1 MMSFTNTKP
10 LRLAVIGFG
19 RVGQACAGLITLS
32 HDLTVEA
39 FVRRPSSGADG
50 LPEHLRHIPLVTH
63 VSQVKEV
70 DGALI
75 CVPTNTVMEAASQI
89 LQHGIPVVDCAIL
102 HGESFHAHKA
112 AIHKL
117 ALHHHAPAI
126 VGAGWDP
133 GALSVFRS
141 WLALLTPGGMTETT
155 HRPGITLRHTVMA
168 KSVVGVKDALCTE
181 VRATDGR
188 VQRYVYIE
196 LEKGANAEVV
206 AQAIRAD
213 PLFLGEETQ
222 IFPMESLASLE
233 QEGRGVVLDRRSSPQ
248 RLGRQ
253 HFMLEGRFDEAV
265 VTAEVM
271 LAAARAL
278 PDLDPG
284 AYSLVDLPLSA
295 LWGERADKA
304 EREWV

>member
-1 MMSFTNTKP
+1 MLSQWGHS
-10 LRLAVIGFG
+10 LVG
-19 RVGQACAGLITLS
+19 RP
-32 HDLTVEA
+32 VEW
-39 FVRRPSSGADG
+39 RDC
-50 LPEHLRHIPLVTH
+50 LPDHFRHIPLLSH
-63 VSQVKEV
+63 VGQLREV

-75 CVPTNTVMEAASQI
+75 CVPTNAVMEAASQI
-89 LQHGIPVVDCAIL
+89 LQHGIPIVDCAIL
-102 HGESFHAHKA
+102 HGESFHAYKE

-117 ALHHHAPAI
+117 AFHHNAPAV

-141 WLALLTPGGMTETT
+141 WLALLTPGGVTETT

-181 VRATDGR
+181 VRAADGR
-188 VQRYVYIE
+188 LQRYVYVE
-196 LEKGANAEVV
+196 LEKGVNADLV

-213 PLFLGEETQ
+213 PLFLGEETE
-222 IFPMESLASLE
+222 IFPLENLASLE
-233 QEGRGVVLDRRSSPQ
+233 QEGRGVVLDRRGSSQ
-248 RLGRQ
+248 RLGRR
-253 HFMLEGRFDEAV
+253 HFVLEGRFDEAV

-284 AYSLVDLPLSA
+284 AYSLADIPLSA
-295 LWGERADKA
+295 LWGEQADKA
-304 EREWV
+304 EREWL

>member
-1 MMSFTNTKP
+1 MSFTNTKP
-10 LRLAVIGFG
+10 LRFAVIGVG
-19 RVGQACAGLITLS
+19 RVGQACAGLISLS

-70 DGALI
+70 DGAMI
-75 CVPTNTVMEAASQI
+75 CVPTNAVMEAASQI

-117 ALHHHAPAI
+117 ALHHHTPAI

-141 WLALLTPGGMTETT
+141 WLALLTPGGMTGTT

>member
-1 MMSFTNTKP
+1 MASTKP
-10 LRLAVIGFG
+10 LRLAIVGLGKVG
-19 RVGQACAGLITLS
+19 RACAELTALS
-32 HDLTVEA
+32 HDLTVGA
-39 FVRRPSSGADG
+39 FVRRPASEAEG
-50 LPEHLRHIPLVTH
+50 LPDHLRHIPLLTH
-63 VSQVKEV
+63 VGQVRGV

-75 CVPTNTVMEAASQI
+75 CVPMNAVTEAASQI

-102 HGESFHAHKA
+102 HGESFHAHKQ

-117 ALHHHAPAI
+117 ALHHNAPAV

-141 WLALLTPGGMTETT
+141 WLALLTPGGMTEMT

-181 VRATDGR
+181 VRAVDGR
-188 VQRYVYIE
+188 AQRYVYVE
-196 LEKGANAEVV
+196 LEKGANADLV

-222 IFPMESLASLE
+222 VFPLESLTSLE
-233 QEGRGVVLDRRSSPQ
+233 QEGRGVVVDRRGASQ
-248 RLGRQ
+248 RLGRR
-253 HFMLEGRFDEAV
+253 HFVLEGRFDEAA

-284 AYSLVDLPLSA
+284 AYSLADIPLSA
-295 LWGERADKA
+295 LWGEQAEKA
-304 EREWV
+304 EREWL

>member
-1 MMSFTNTKP
+1 MASTKP
-10 LRLAVIGFG
+10 LRLAVVGLG
-19 RVGQACAGLITLS
+19 RIGQACAELIAPS

-39 FVRRPSSGADG
+39 FVRRPVSGADG
-50 LPEHLRHIPLVTH
+50 LPDHLRHIPLMTH
-63 VSQVKEV
+63 VGQLSAV

-75 CVPTNTVMEAASQI
+75 CVPTAAVMETASQI
-89 LQHGIPVVDCAIL
+89 LQNGIPTVDCALL
-102 HGESFHAHKA
+102 HGESFQAHKEA
-112 AIHKL
+112 IQKLAIH
-117 ALHHHAPAI
+117 HRVPAI

-168 KSVVGVKDALCTE
+168 KGVVGVKDALCTE

-188 VQRYVYIE
+188 LQRYVYVE
-196 LEKGANAEVV
+196 LEKGANAELV

-213 PLFLGEETQ
+213 PLYLGEETQ
-222 IFPMESLASLE
+222 VFPLESLASLE
-233 QEGRGVVLDRRSSPQ
+233 QEGRGVVLDRRSSSQ
-248 RLGRQ
+248 RLGRH

-284 AYSLVDLPLSA
+284 AYSLADLPLSA

-304 EREWV
+304 EREWL

>member
-1 MMSFTNTKP
+1 MTPVKP
-10 LRLAVIGFG
+10 LRLAVVGFG
-19 RVGQACAGLITLS
+19 RVGQVCAELISLS
-32 HDLTVEA
+32 HDLSLA
-39 FVRRPSSGADG
+39 AIVRRAASAGG
-50 LPEHLRHIPLVTH
+50 KLPETLRSIPVTTHIG
-63 VSQVKEV
+63 QARDV
-70 DGALI
+70 DVALL
-75 CVPTNTVMEAASQI
+75 CVPTNAVMETAYQI
-89 LQHGIPVVDCAIL
+89 LQHGIPIVDCAIL
-102 HGESFHAHKA
+102 HGESFHAHKQ

-117 ALHHHAPAI
+117 ALHHNAPAV

-181 VRATDGR
+181 VRAADGR
-188 VQRYVYIE
+188 VQRYVYVE
-196 LEKGANAEVV
+196 LEKGANADLV

-222 IFPMESLASLE
+222 VFPLESLASLE
-233 QEGRGVVLDRRSSPQ
+233 QEGRGVVVDRRGSSQ
-248 RLGRQ
+248 RLGRR
-253 HFMLEGRFDEAV
+253 HFVLEGRFDEAA

-284 AYSLVDLPLSA
+284 AYSLADIPLSA
-295 LWGERADKA
+295 LWGEQAEKA
-304 EREWV
+304 EREWL

>member
-1 MMSFTNTKP
+1 MSSTKP
-10 LRLAVIGFG
+10 LRLAIVGLGTIGK
-19 RVGQACAGLITLS
+19 ACAELIARS
-32 HDLTVEA
+32 HDLAVGA
-39 FVRRPSSGADG
+39 FVRQPASGAVG
-50 LPEHLRHIPLVTH
+50 LPDHLRHIPLLTH
-63 VSQVKEV
+63 VGQVGEV

-75 CVPTNTVMEAASQI
+75 CVPTNAVMEAASQI
-89 LQHGIPVVDCAIL
+89 LQHGIPIVDCAIL
-102 HGESFHAHKA
+102 HGESFHAHKE
-112 AIHKL
+112 AIGKL
-117 ALHHHAPAI
+117 AFQHNAPAI

-196 LEKGANAEVV
+196 LEKGANAEFV

-222 IFPMESLASLE
+222 VFPMESLASLE

-248 RLGRQ
+248 RLGSQ

-304 EREWV
+304 EREWL

>member
-1 MMSFTNTKP
+1 MASTKP
-10 LRLAVIGFG
+10 LRLAIVGLG
-19 RVGQACAGLITLS
+19 KVGQACAELTALS
-32 HDLTVEA
+32 HDLTVGA
-39 FVRRPSSGADG
+39 FVRRPASGVEG
-50 LPEHLRHIPLVTH
+50 LSDHLRHIPVLNH
-63 VSQVKEV
+63 VGQVREV

-75 CVPTNTVMEAASQI
+75 CVSTNAVMEAASQI

-102 HGESFHAHKA
+102 HGESFHVHKQ

-117 ALHHHAPAI
+117 ALHHNAPAV

-213 PLFLGEETQ
+213 PLFLGGEMQ

-284 AYSLVDLPLSA
+284 AYSLADLPLSA

>member
-1 MMSFTNTKP
+1 MSFTNTKP
-10 LRLAVIGFG
+10 LRLAVIGVG
-19 RVGQACAGLITLS
+19 RVGQACADLIALS
-32 HDLTVEA
+32 HDLTVGA
-39 FVRRPSSGADG
+39 FVRRPASGAEG
-50 LPEHLRHIPLVTH
+50 LPDHLRHVPLLTH
-63 VSQVKEV
+63 VGQVREV

-75 CVPTNTVMEAASQI
+75 CVPTNAAMEAASQI
-89 LQHGIPVVDCAIL
+89 LQHGIPIVDCAIL
-102 HGESFHAHKA
+102 HGEAFHAYKEV
-112 AIHKL
+112 IHKL

-188 VQRYVYIE
+188 FQRYVYVE
-196 LEKGANAEVV
+196 LEKGANADVV

-222 IFPMESLASLE
+222 VFPTESLASLE
-233 QEGRGVVLDRRSSPQ
+233 QEGRGVVLDRRSSSQ
-248 RLGRQ
+248 RLGRH
-253 HFMLEGRFDEAV
+253 HFVLEGRFDEV
-265 VTAEVM
+265 VMTAEVM

-278 PDLDPG
+278 PDLDAG
-284 AYSLVDLPLSA
+284 AYSLVDVPLST
-295 LWGERADKA
+295 LWGERAGKA
-304 EREWV
+304 EREWL

>member
-1 MMSFTNTKP
+1 MSPAKP
-10 LRLAVIGFG
+10 LRLAVVGLG
-19 RVGQACAGLITLS
+19 RIGQACAELIARS

-39 FVRRPSSGADG
+39 FVRRLISGTDG
-50 LPEHLRHIPLVTH
+50 LPGHLRHIPLATH
-63 VSQVKEV
+63 IGQVRDV

-75 CVPTNTVMEAASQI
+75 CVPTHAALEAASQT
-89 LQHGIPVVDCAIL
+89 LQHGIPIVDCAIL
-102 HGESFHAHKA
+102 HGESFRAHKD

-117 ALHHHAPAI
+117 ALHHHTPAI

-133 GALSVFRS
+133 GGLSVFRS
-141 WLALLTPGGMTETT
+141 WLALLTPGGVTETT

-168 KSVVGVKDALCTE
+168 KSVVGVKDARCTE
-181 VRATDGR
+181 VRTTDGR
-188 VQRYVYIE
+188 LQRYVYVE
-196 LEKGANAEVV
+196 LEQGANADRV
-206 AQAIRAD
+206 AEAIRAD

-222 IFPMESLASLE
+222 VFPVESLASLE
-233 QEGRGVVLDRRSSPQ
+233 QEARGVVLDRRSSSQ
-248 RLGRQ
+248 RLDRQ
-253 HFMLEGRFDEAV
+253 HFVLEGRFDEAV

-284 AYSLVDLPLSA
+284 AYSLADLPLSA

-304 EREWV
+304 EREWL

>member
-1 MMSFTNTKP
+1 MKP
-10 LRLAVIGFG
+10 LRLAIAGFG
-19 RVGQACAGLITLS
+19 KVGQACADLIALS
-32 HDLTVEA
+32 HDLTVGA
-39 FVRRPSSGADG
+39 FVRRPVSGAEG
-50 LPEHLRHIPLVTH
+50 LPDHLRHIPLLTH
-63 VSQVKEV
+63 VGQLREV
-70 DGALI
+70 DGVLV
-75 CVPTNTVMEAASQI
+75 CVPTNAVMETASQI
-89 LQHGIPVVDCAIL
+89 LQHGIPIVDCAIL
-102 HGESFHAHKA
+102 HGESFHTHKE

-133 GALSVFRS
+133 GGLSVFRS
-141 WLALLTPGGMTETT
+141 WLALLTPGGVTETT

-168 KSVVGVKDALCTE
+168 KNVPGVKDARCTE
-181 VRATDGR
+181 VRTTDGR
-188 VQRYVYIE
+188 LQRYVYVE
-196 LEKGANAEVV
+196 LEQGANADRV
-206 AQAIRAD
+206 ADAIRAD

-222 IFPMESLASLE
+222 VFPVESLASLE
-233 QEGRGVVLDRRSSPQ
+233 QEARGVVLDRRSSSQ

-253 HFMLEGRFDEAV
+253 HFVLEGRFDEVV

-284 AYSLVDLPLSA
+284 AYSLADIPLSA

-304 EREWV
+304 EREWL

>member
-1 MMSFTNTKP
+1 MSFTNTKL
-10 LRLAVIGFG
+10 LRLAVIGVG
-19 RVGQACAGLITLS
+19 RVGQACAELIALS

-39 FVRRPSSGADG
+39 FVRRPASGVEG
-50 LPEHLRHIPLVTH
+50 LPDHLRHIPLVTH

-70 DGALI
+70 DGAMI
-75 CVPTNTVMEAASQI
+75 CVPTNAVMEAASQI

-117 ALHHHAPAI
+117 ALHHNAPAI

-168 KSVVGVKDALCTE
+168 KSIVGVKDALCTE

-206 AQAIRAD
+206 AQAILAD

-253 HFMLEGRFDEAV
+253 HFMLEGRFDKAV

-304 EREWV
+304 EREWF

>member
-1 MMSFTNTKP
+1 MSFTNTKP

>member
-1 MMSFTNTKP
+1 MASTKP
-10 LRLAVIGFG
+10 LRLAVVGLG
-19 RVGQACAGLITLS
+19 RIGQACAELIALS

-39 FVRRPSSGADG
+39 FIRRPVSGADG
-50 LPEHLRHIPLVTH
+50 LPNHLRHIPLMTH
-63 VSQVKEV
+63 IGQVGTV

-75 CVPTNTVMEAASQI
+75 CVPTGAVMEAASQI
-89 LQHGIPVVDCAIL
+89 LQHGIPIVDCAIL
-102 HGESFHAHKA
+102 HGASFHAHKE
-112 AIHKL
+112 AIRKL
-117 ALHHHAPAI
+117 ALHHKTPAI

-133 GALSVFRS
+133 GALSVLRS

-168 KSVVGVKDALCTE
+168 KSVVGVKDAMCTE

-188 VQRYVYIE
+188 LQRYVYVE
-196 LEKGANAEVV
+196 LEKGANADLVTE
-206 AQAIRAD
+206 AIRAD

-222 IFPMESLASLE
+222 VFPVESLASLE
-233 QEGRGVVLDRRSSPQ
+233 QEGRGVVLDRRGSLQ

-253 HFMLEGRFDEAV
+253 HFVLEGRFDEAV

-284 AYSLVDLPLSA
+284 AYSLADIPLSA
-295 LWGERADKA
+295 LWGERADTA
-304 EREWV
+304 EREWL

>member
-1 MMSFTNTKP
+1 MASTKP
-10 LRLAVIGFG
+10 LRLAVVGFG
-19 RVGQACAGLITLS
+19 RIGQACAELIALS
-32 HDLTVEA
+32 HDLAVEA
-39 FVRRPSSGADG
+39 FVRRPVSGADG
-50 LPEHLRHIPLVTH
+50 LPDHLRHIPLMTH
-63 VSQVKEV
+63 VGQLSTV

-75 CVPTNTVMEAASQI
+75 CVPTGAVTETASQI
-89 LQHGIPVVDCAIL
+89 LQHGIPIVDCAIL
-102 HGESFHAHKA
+102 HGESFHVHKE

-117 ALHHHAPAI
+117 ALHHHTPAI

-133 GALSVFRS
+133 GGLSVFRS
-141 WLALLTPGGMTETT
+141 WLALLTPGGVTETT

-168 KSVVGVKDALCTE
+168 KSAVGVKDARCTE
-181 VRATDGR
+181 IRTTDGR
-188 VQRYVYIE
+188 LQRYVYVE
-196 LEKGANAEVV
+196 LEQGANPDRVAE
-206 AQAIRAD
+206 AIRAD

-222 IFPMESLASLE
+222 VFPVESLASLE
-233 QEGRGVVLDRRSSPQ
+233 GEGRGVVLDRRGSLQ

-253 HFMLEGRFDEAV
+253 HFVLEGRFDEVV

-284 AYSLVDLPLSA
+284 AYSLADISLNA

-304 EREWV
+304 EREWL

>member
-1 MMSFTNTKP
+1 MASTKP
-10 LRLAVIGFG
+10 LRLAIVGFG
-19 RVGQACAGLITLS
+19 RIGQACAELIALS
-32 HDLTVEA
+32 HDLAVEA
-39 FVRRPSSGADG
+39 FVRRPVSGADG
-50 LPEHLRHIPLVTH
+50 LPDHLRHIPLMTH
-63 VSQVKEV
+63 VGQLSTV

-75 CVPTNTVMEAASQI
+75 CVPTGAVTETASQI
-89 LQHGIPVVDCAIL
+89 LQHGIPIVDCAIL
-102 HGESFHAHKA
+102 HGESFHVHKE

-117 ALHHHAPAI
+117 ALHHHTPAI

-133 GALSVFRS
+133 GGLSVFRS
-141 WLALLTPGGMTETT
+141 WLALLTPGGVTETT

-168 KSVVGVKDALCTE
+168 KSAVGVKDARCTE
-181 VRATDGR
+181 VRTTDGR
-188 VQRYVYIE
+188 LQRYVYVE
-196 LEKGANAEVV
+196 LEQGANPDRVAE
-206 AQAIRAD
+206 AIRAD

-222 IFPMESLASLE
+222 VFPVESLASLE
-233 QEGRGVVLDRRSSPQ
+233 PEGRGIVLDRRGSLQ

-253 HFMLEGRFDEAV
+253 HFVLEGRFDEVV

-284 AYSLVDLPLSA
+284 AYSLADIPLNA

-304 EREWV
+304 EQQWL

>member
-1 MMSFTNTKP
+1 MSFTNTKP

-284 AYSLVDLPLSA
+284 AYSLADLPLSA